1 MAVSEADFADHAA
14 TIEQLFQEF
23 HEWNK
28 QGVVDSLGGHIVPVH
43 EVKESYDIDS
53 MIREDVAKL
62 SDPEIYLSSRRE
74 SRRLRREGIRQVLH
88 SPPSI
93 ANRIFN
99 ANPHD

>member
-28 QGVVDSLGGHIVPVH
+28 QGVVASLGGHIVPVH

-74 SRRLRREGIRQVLH
+74 SRRLRRE
-88 SPPSI
+88 
-93 ANRIFN
+93 
-99 ANPHD
+99 